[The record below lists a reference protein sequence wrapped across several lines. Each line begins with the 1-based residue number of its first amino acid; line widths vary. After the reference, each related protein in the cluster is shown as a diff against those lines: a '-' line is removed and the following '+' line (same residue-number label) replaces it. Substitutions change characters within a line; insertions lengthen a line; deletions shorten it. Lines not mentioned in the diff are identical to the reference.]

1 MKESLAVWNIKPE
14 RFPKKGTWKNKL
26 KFLVR
31 YGILA
36 PSGHNSQPWKFMI
49 RENKLTIL
57 PDFERKRRAI
67 DPEDRELFI
76 SLGAAA
82 KNIEVAAD
90 YFGLIY
96 EKRHNDTQIEYEFKD
111 GLKIG
116 KNKDLFEAITKRQT
130 NRNAFKAK
138 KIPESKLEKIK
149 SEGLIIVDQKGRKD
163 QLAELVYGSDIVW
176 FETKELTNEL
186 DRWLSMDIEGK
197 ATDSLPGLTMVT
209 GNLLKARE
217 RALANKKL
225 IEEAP
230 LAIVIG
236 CQKDGVTEWMKAGE
250 NYEELA
256 LKLTAMELSHSFF
269 NSIVEIESRREK
281 LAIFCQNKIRPQL
294 VIRAGWTDQFP
305 KHTPR
310 RDVKEVLV

>member
-96 EKRHNDTQIEYEFKD
+96 EY
-111 GLKIG
+111 
-116 KNKDLFEAITKRQT
+116 
-130 NRNAFKAK
+130 
-138 KIPESKLEKIK
+138 
-149 SEGLIIVDQKGRKD
+149 
-163 QLAELVYGSDIVW
+163 
-176 FETKELTNEL
+176 
-186 DRWLSMDIEGK
+186 
-197 ATDSLPGLTMVT
+197 SL
-209 GNLLKARE
+209 
-217 RALANKKL
+217 
-225 IEEAP
+225 
-230 LAIVIG
+230 
-236 CQKDGVTEWMKAGE
+236 
-250 NYEELA
+250 
-256 LKLTAMELSHSFF
+256 
-269 NSIVEIESRREK
+269 
-281 LAIFCQNKIRPQL
+281 
-294 VIRAGWTDQFP
+294 
-305 KHTPR
+305 
-310 RDVKEVLV
+310 